1 MNGWS
6 FEYTIDA
13 DTEHSL
19 AHVKIFGVWKIDT
32 ARNFKED
39 FEAETVELIKKP
51 WAKLSDLTTWKIAY
65 PEVIDI
71 VAGHL
76 RWALKNNMVWSVSI
90 IDNTATYKQLQ
101 KMWAR
106 AGSAKHSK
114 TFRTRHEAEKF
125 LKQQG
130 FSFGSAQ
137 KPSGW

>member
-6 FEYTIDA
+6 FEYTIDP
-13 DTEHSL
+13 DLTNRL

-32 ARNFKED
+32 ARSFKED
-39 FEAETVELIKKP
+39 FEEQSVELIKNP
-51 WAKLSDLTTWKIAY
+51 WAKLTDLSTWRIAY
-65 PEVIDI
+65 PEVTDI
-71 VAGHL
+71 VANHL
-76 RWALKNNMVWSVSI
+76 KWCLAHNMVWSVNI
-90 IDNTATYKQLQ
+90 IDNPATYKQLQ

-114 TFRTRHEAEKF
+114 TFRTRNEAQTF

-130 FSFGSAQ
+130 FTFGSAK